1 MRIFKLKNTIQEYAW
16 GSKTIIPEL
25 LGKTSPAEKP
35 QAELWMG
42 AHPKAPSVIL
52 QDGKEISLA
61 NHIKQDPKGILG
73 QEVAEIFDDKLPF
86 LFKVLAA
93 ETPLSIQAHP
103 NLLQAKEGYKREN
116 EQSIPVDSTRR
127 NYKDANHKPEL
138 ICALTTFDAMCGFR
152 NYSEMC
158 DLFQFLQLQKNI
170 PEIETFIQNPT
181 GRSLQILFKELMELS
196 EKRKKEAV
204 DLLLERCKKI
214 TPRTDEERFIFQWI
228 NKLSQIYPGD
238 IGIFAPL
245 LLNTIRLQPGQALY
259 LDAGILHAYLKGAGI
274 EIMANSDNVLR
285 GGLTPKHID
294 VPELMKTLSFSAK
307 PLEIIEPVS
316 FDDVEFIYDTPAY
329 EFRLSIIKLT
339 ESIKFYNAKKRSGA
353 EIILCRTG
361 FAEIEW
367 DREEKLTL
375 KKGES
380 IFIPFSAGKY
390 KIEGKAVLY
399 RATIPVP
406 GTKKK

>member
-1 MRIFKLKNTIQEYAW
+1 MNIFKLKNTIQEYAW
-16 GSKTIIPEL
+16 GSKVIIPEL
-25 LGKTSPAEKP
+25 LGLTSPAEEP

-42 AHPKAPSVIL
+42 AHPKSPSGIL
-52 QDGKEISLA
+52 KDGKEISLIDY
-61 NHIKQDPKGILG
+61 IKQDPKGTLG
-73 QEVAEIFDDKLPF
+73 QNVAEIFDNNLPF
-86 LFKVLAA
+86 LLKILAA

-103 NLLQAKEGYKREN
+103 DLLQANEGYKREN
-116 EQSIPVDSTRR
+116 NQGIPIDSPRR

-152 NYSEMC
+152 NYSKMC

-181 GRSLQILFKELMELS
+181 ERSLQILFKELMEFS
-196 EKRKKEAV
+196 EERKKEAV
-204 DLLLERCKKI
+204 DILLERYKKV
-214 TPRTDEERFIFQWI
+214 TPRTDEDRFIFQWI
-228 NKLSQIYPGD
+228 CKLSQIYPGD

-294 VPELMKTLSFSAK
+294 VPELMKTLSFSSK

-316 FDDVEFIYDTPAY
+316 FDNVEFIYDTPAN
-329 EFRLSIIKLT
+329 EFRLSIIRLT
-339 ESIKFYNAKKRSGA
+339 ESNKLYIAKKRSGA
-353 EIILCRTG
+353 EIILCRDG
-361 FAEIEW
+361 FTEIEW
-367 DREEKLTL
+367 EKEKKL
-375 KKGES
+375 KLNKGES
-380 IFIPFSAGKY
+380 IFIPFSTGKY

-399 RATIPVP
+399 RAIIPISEIQ
-406 GTKKK
+406 